1 MVLEVG
7 TRVLC
12 RWRDG
17 KHHPV
22 KVIERRRLNSG
33 EYEYYVHY
41 TEFNRRLDEWVRLEQ
56 LDLDSVEN
64 DVDEKVE
71 DKVTGLKMTRHQ
83 KRKIDETHV
92 EGHEELDPASLRE
105 HEEFTKVKNIATIEL
120 GRYQIETWYF
130 SPFPPEYNDSSN
142 LYFCEFCLNF
152 MKRKEQL
159 QRHMVNILEVVKR
172 PDVLTRGLRFESP
185 KKKCDLKHPPG
196 DEIYRS
202 GTLSMFEVDGKKNKV
217 YAQNLCYLAKLFLD
231 HKTLYYD
238 VDLFLF
244 YVLCEC
250 DERGCHMV
258 GYFSKVGPCYG
269 RLDRMTDYDWLR
281 LSLDANQNSLG
292 CNMRN
297 NQRNH
302 HANLACILTLPPY
315 QRKGYGKFLI
325 AFSYELSKKEGKVG
339 TPERPL
345 SDLGLLSYRGYWTR
359 VLLDILKKHK
369 GNISI
374 KELSDMTA
382 IRAEDIL
389 ATLQALE
396 LIQYRK
402 GQHVI
407 CADPKVLDRHLKAAG
422 RGGLE
427 VDVSKLIWTP
437 YKEQG
442 YPLQSYTTQAGA
454 APRALILHNL
464 TLLER
469 WRILKNGNR
478 GNQRGNDNA
487 PAKVYVVGNV
497 GTNPDSNVVTGT
509 YLLNDCYASILVDTG
524 ADRSFVSTTF
534 SSIID
539 ITPTALDHYYD
550 VELAD
555 RKIIRINTIIRGCT
569 LNFLNH
575 PFNINLLPIE
585 LGSFDVIIGMD
596 WLSKYHAVIDCA
608 EKIVRIPW
616 GNETLIIH
624 GDGSKQG
631 NGTRLNIIS
640 CTKTHK
646 YLLKGHHVF
655 LASITAKETEDRS
668 GEKRLED
675 VPIVQDF
682 PEVFPEELPGLPPTR
697 QVEFQIDLIP
707 GAAPVARA
715 PYRLAPSEMKE
726 LSEQLQE
733 LSDKGFIRPSSSPW
747 GAPVL
752 FVKKKDG
759 SFRMCIDYRE
769 LNKLTVKNR
778 YPLPRIDDLFD
789 QLQGSSVY
797 SKIDLRSGYHQLRVR
812 EQDIPKTAF
821 RTRYGHYE
829 FQVMPFGLTNAP
841 ANEKEHGEHL
851 KAILE
856 LLKKEELYAKFSKC
870 EFWIPTV
877 LLDTTEDLLKG
888 AENFIVYCDAS
899 HKGLGAVLM
908 QNEKVIAY
916 ASQQLKIYEKNY
928 TTYDLELDHKSLQ
941 HILDQKELNMRQC
954 RWLELL
960 SNYDCEIRYHPGK
973 ANVVADALS
982 RKEQIKPLRF

>member
-1 MVLEVG
+1 MFSPNHPTSNTKDAFSSNFPYYTTASPGNISPDPPDNLSKNLLASPAILPFHNVQAYNAANKPPIPSQDLITPPTIWTPSSVLPPSPQFDPRRFFVPKELLPPKKQIHPLSSSSTTESGMRMVEDIRESCGISSGQESPTVVHEDNTACIAQLKDEYIKGDKTKHILANFFFTHDLQKTSDIIVQKVHSSDNLAAFSSFERKKRKELGKMVLEVG

-159 QRHMVNILEVVKR
+159 QRHM
-172 PDVLTRGLRFESP
+172 
-185 KKKCDLKHPPG
+185 KKCDLKHPPG

-258 GYFSKVGPCYG
+258 GYFSKEKQSEESY
-269 RLDRMTDYDWLR
+269 
-281 LSLDANQNSLG
+281 
-292 CNMRN
+292 
-297 NQRNH
+297 
-302 HANLACILTLPPY
+302 NLACILTLPPY

-442 YPLQSYTTQAGA
+442 
-454 APRALILHNL
+454 
-464 TLLER
+464 
-469 WRILKNGNR
+469 
-478 GNQRGNDNA
+478 
-487 PAKVYVVGNV
+487 
-497 GTNPDSNVVTGT
+497 
-509 YLLNDCYASILVDTG
+509 
-524 ADRSFVSTTF
+524 
-534 SSIID
+534 
-539 ITPTALDHYYD
+539 
-550 VELAD
+550 
-555 RKIIRINTIIRGCT
+555 
-569 LNFLNH
+569 
-575 PFNINLLPIE
+575 
-585 LGSFDVIIGMD
+585 
-596 WLSKYHAVIDCA
+596 
-608 EKIVRIPW
+608 
-616 GNETLIIH
+616 
-624 GDGSKQG
+624 
-631 NGTRLNIIS
+631 
-640 CTKTHK
+640 
-646 YLLKGHHVF
+646 
-655 LASITAKETEDRS
+655 
-668 GEKRLED
+668 
-675 VPIVQDF
+675 
-682 PEVFPEELPGLPPTR
+682 
-697 QVEFQIDLIP
+697 
-707 GAAPVARA
+707 
-715 PYRLAPSEMKE
+715 
-726 LSEQLQE
+726 
-733 LSDKGFIRPSSSPW
+733 
-747 GAPVL
+747 
-752 FVKKKDG
+752 
-759 SFRMCIDYRE
+759 
-769 LNKLTVKNR
+769 
-778 YPLPRIDDLFD
+778 
-789 QLQGSSVY
+789 
-797 SKIDLRSGYHQLRVR
+797 
-812 EQDIPKTAF
+812 
-821 RTRYGHYE
+821 
-829 FQVMPFGLTNAP
+829 
-841 ANEKEHGEHL
+841 
-851 KAILE
+851 
-856 LLKKEELYAKFSKC
+856 
-870 EFWIPTV
+870 
-877 LLDTTEDLLKG
+877 
-888 AENFIVYCDAS
+888 
-899 HKGLGAVLM
+899 
-908 QNEKVIAY
+908 
-916 ASQQLKIYEKNY
+916 
-928 TTYDLELDHKSLQ
+928 
-941 HILDQKELNMRQC
+941 
-954 RWLELL
+954 
-960 SNYDCEIRYHPGK
+960 
-973 ANVVADALS
+973 
-982 RKEQIKPLRF
+982 